1 MDNLE
6 LQINTKIYDL
16 KAITNTSHKFS
27 DKYYIQIKPLSE
39 DSIQICVQAKQEGNE
54 KLENFSNVF
63 FNELLDQQVRITIE
77 KDFGHIRDMIV
88 KKAFSPISDSK

>member
-1 MDNLE
+1 MGILE
-6 LQINTKIYDL
+6 LKVSTKIYDI
-16 KAITNTSHKFS
+16 KAITNTTYKFS
-27 DKYYIQIKPLSE
+27 DKYYIQIKHLSE
-39 DSIQICVQAKQEGNE
+39 DSVQVSIQAKQEGNE

-88 KKAFSPISDSK
+88 KKAFSPINE